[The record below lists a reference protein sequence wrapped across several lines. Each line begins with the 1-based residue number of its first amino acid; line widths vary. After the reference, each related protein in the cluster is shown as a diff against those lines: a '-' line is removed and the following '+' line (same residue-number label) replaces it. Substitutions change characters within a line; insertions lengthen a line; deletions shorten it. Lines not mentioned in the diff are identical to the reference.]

1 MCKKCISAALSGPKC
16 VKCDTVTH
24 AGCVKYLKHAVILDS
39 ERIICC
45 DDTINPTSA
54 DGDSEFFDAVA
65 QQASDNKVDIRIF
78 NYIIKQ
84 KDVLIKELYN
94 KIDLLN
100 QKVKYLE
107 DSNLCTPKQFV
118 KKTEVNKNEVVS
130 NSFKAENKPAII
142 VNKYSDDSRNAVQG
156 VTGRQVTSALLPEQ
170 SKVKMNE
177 VIHLTDHI
185 RHPGTNDIDKTK
197 HTTNSDNEETW
208 TKVERRRPRR
218 NNVIV
223 GNREDP
229 NVKGV
234 PSFTELHVYRLSKN
248 TTVQSLTTFL
258 KENLPEVICEQMNSK
273 HPDLYSSFKVKIHS
287 KNFNIAMDPKLWPSG
302 ACVNRFLSLRRKNPM
317 TVP

>member
-1 MCKKCISAALSGPKC
+1 
-16 VKCDTVTH
+16 
-24 AGCVKYLKHAVILDS
+24 
-39 ERIICC
+39 
-45 DDTINPTSA
+45 
-54 DGDSEFFDAVA
+54 
-65 QQASDNKVDIRIF
+65 
-78 NYIIKQ
+78 
-84 KDVLIKELYN
+84 
-94 KIDLLN
+94 
-100 QKVKYLE
+100 
-107 DSNLCTPKQFV
+107 
-118 KKTEVNKNEVVS
+118 
-130 NSFKAENKPAII
+130 
-142 VNKYSDDSRNAVQG
+142 
-156 VTGRQVTSALLPEQ
+156 
-170 SKVKMNE
+170 MNE

-197 HTTNSDNEETW
+197 LTTNSDNEETW

-229 NVKGV
+229 NVKV

-287 KNFNIAMDPKLWPSG
+287 KNFSIAMDPKLWPSG